1 MNGNDKKRTNSILPD
16 YPNKN
21 TIYFDPWPTREGI

>member
-1 MNGNDKKRTNSILPD
+1 MNVNDKKRTNSILPD

-21 TIYFDPWPTREGI
+21 TMYFDLLPTHEGI